1 MDTNLFV
8 PVLLGI
14 VIGYIVGYFIVGPI
28 VLGVL

>member
-14 VIGYIVGYFIVGPI
+14 VIGYIIGYFIVGPI